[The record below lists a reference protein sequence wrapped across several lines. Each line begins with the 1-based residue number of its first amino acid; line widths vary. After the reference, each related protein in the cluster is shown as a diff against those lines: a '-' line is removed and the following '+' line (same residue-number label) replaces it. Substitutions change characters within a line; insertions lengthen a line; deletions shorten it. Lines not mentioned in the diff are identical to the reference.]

1 LDYLKIID
9 SGGFCMAEKQVR
21 MSDKDLAYFKDL
33 LLKKREKVA
42 KNLTYLKDVVLDST
56 TKESSG
62 DHSSYSYHMAD
73 QGTDA
78 MEREKAFLF
87 ASRDEKYLKQIEEA
101 LERIENKTYGIC
113 RVTGK
118 LINKE
123 RLEAVPTTTI
133 SVEAKKDQEKGGPK

>member
-1 LDYLKIID
+1 
-9 SGGFCMAEKQVR
+9 MEK
-21 MSDKDLAYFKDL
+21 MSKEDLEYFKNL
-33 LLKKREKVA
+33 LLKKRAEIT
-42 KNLTYLKDVVLDST
+42 KNIEYLRNVVLEAT
-56 TKESSG
+56 TKEASG

-87 ASRDEKYLKQIEEA
+87 ASRDEKYLKQIDDA
-101 LERIENKTYGIC
+101 LQRVDNGTYGLC

-118 LINKE
+118 MISRE

-133 SVEAKKDQEKGGPK
+133 SFEAKQAESKRR